1 MGNQVWK
8 GHTHKSIIPVQ
19 GISSQVTVA
28 QAIPTQVNATQWI
41 PAQVTA
47 TRILPRQIKF
57 KIYLSLSKI

>member
-8 GHTHKSIIPVQ
+8 GHTHKSIIPA
-19 GISSQVTVA
+19 QVIPAQVPVA

-57 KIYLSLSKI
+57 EIYASPSKI